1 MITYNWNC
9 KTVDVYPE
17 SEGQTNVVYSVH
29 WTLTGEENDY
39 LATYIGLQ
47 EIEINPNET
56 FVPFENLTNEI
67 VAGWVKNAMG
77 QEKVTEVENEVALKI
92 SEQKNPTS
100 VTMQIA

>member
-29 WTLTGEENDY
+29 WTLAGEENDY
-39 LATYIGLQ
+39 FATYIGFQ
-47 EIEINPNET
+47 QIEINPNET
-56 FVPFENLTNEI
+56 FIPFENLTNEI
-67 VAGWVKNAMG
+67 VTGWVKNAMG
-77 QEKVTEVENEVALKI
+77 PEKVTAVENAVALTI